1 MSEQFFHSI
10 MEQLLGS
17 LLGGA
22 KGGSGLVQDPA
33 MAKQAQQL
41 WSMLDEMSESD
52 PEAYREFLAKQAEA
66 AGMPIPGAATKPAPR
81 AALILTSQV
90 VQAQRSHPPKQS
102 AFAAQLPP
110 LVCVWHRAFL
120 RNSVQSAWAHWH
132 LHFCCHFDT
141 FTGNIL
147 HVLSCLSC
155 YGVHAAGL
163 AGPSISTT
171 AGLAGTSVCMLP
183 GLQ

>member
-1 MSEQFFHSI
+1 

-22 KGGSGLVQDPA
+22 KGGSGLGQDPA

-90 VQAQRSHPPKQS
+90 VQAQRSHPPKKGAS
-102 AFAAQLPP
+102 AAQLPP
-110 LVCVWHRAFL
+110 LVCVWHQAFL

-132 LHFCCHFDT
+132 LPLSLDT
-141 FTGNIL
+141 VTGNIL
-147 HVLSCLSC
+147 RVLSCLSC
-155 YGVHAAGL
+155 YAVHAAGL
-163 AGPSISTT
+163 AGPSVSTT
-171 AGLAGTSVCMLP
+171 AGLAGTSVCMLA